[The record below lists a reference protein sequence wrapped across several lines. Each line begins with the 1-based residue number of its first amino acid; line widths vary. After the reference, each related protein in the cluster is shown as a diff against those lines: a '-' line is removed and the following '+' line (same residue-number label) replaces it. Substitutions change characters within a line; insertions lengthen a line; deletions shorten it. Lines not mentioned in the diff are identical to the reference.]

1 MLIAQELRS
10 LEIPPEERRAMLEA
24 RAVEL
29 RNRREAERKRLADE
43 LLFQRWREGCDAV
56 RTLDSKH
63 LTMSAVNGR
72 WG

>member
-1 MLIAQELRS
+1 
-10 LEIPPEERRAMLEA
+10 MLEA
-24 RAVEL
+24 RALEL
-29 RNRREAERKRLADE
+29 RSRREAERKRLADE

-72 WG
+72 